1 MEAKLHLDPNATLRF
16 CKARPVPHALREKV
30 ENEFSRLEADGIIE
44 PVQFSKWAAPVVPV
58 LKQDGSIRICG
69 DYKLTINKAAKL
81 DPYPLPKIE
90 DLFARLAGGKKFSK
104 LDIAHAYQQIPL
116 DEDSKHSVTI
126 NTHKGLYKYNRL
138 SFGVH
143 SAPAIFQRAMEG
155 LLRDI
160 PSTVVYL
167 DDILVT
173 GKTEVEHLENLE
185 AVLTRLE
192 DEGLTLKKPKCQFFL
207 EEVEYLGHKI
217 SAAGL
222 QPSDKKIQAI
232 IDAPQPQDVTQ
243 VRAFLGMVNY
253 YGKFLDHLSTP
264 LTPLYRLLKKIFDGR
279 GDPLRR
285 KPLS

>member
-1 MEAKLHLDPNATLRF
+1 M
-16 CKARPVPHALREKV
+16 
-30 ENEFSRLEADGIIE
+30 
-44 PVQFSKWAAPVVPV
+44 
-58 LKQDGSIRICG
+58 
-69 DYKLTINKAAKL
+69 
-81 DPYPLPKIE
+81 PKIE

-126 NTHKGLYKYNRL
+126 NTPKGLYKYNRL
-138 SFGVH
+138 PFEVH
-143 SAPAIFQRAMEG
+143 SAPAIFHRAMEG

-160 PSTVVYL
+160 PSTVVNL

-207 EEVEYLGHKI
+207 EEVEHLGHKI

-232 IDAPQPQDVTQ
+232 IDAPLSGDGELLWKIPGP
-243 VRAFLGMVNY
+243 FVNSINSA
-253 YGKFLDHLSTP
+253 GCWNTP
-264 LTPLYRLLKKIFDGR
+264 ILVDESLIVDC
-279 GDPLRR
+279 
-285 KPLS
+285 